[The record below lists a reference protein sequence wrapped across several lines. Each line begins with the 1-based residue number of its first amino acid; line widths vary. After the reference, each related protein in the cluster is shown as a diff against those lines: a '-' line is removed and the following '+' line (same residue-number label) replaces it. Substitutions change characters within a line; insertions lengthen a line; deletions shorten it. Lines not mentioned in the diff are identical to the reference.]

1 MMNSPLSPQQAAQ
14 ELLRRR
20 RARVSLVDYALAID
34 VPGRPVSNDLDEWVF
49 HPVETGTADHH
60 ALLMR
65 TLEEVEAGS
74 VKQLMVFMPPGSAK
88 STYVSVVFTTWFMGK
103 KPGRQV
109 ILASY
114 ASDIARKQGRR
125 ARQIVKS
132 AKFRPLF
139 DTAVRSDNSAADEW
153 SLDNGSE
160 FMAGGIHSGVTG
172 NRADGLIIDDPVAG
186 REDADSETI
195 RRKTK
200 AAYEDDLLTR
210 LKPGGWTIIVQTRWN
225 QGDLSGSILPENWN
239 GESGDIKCRDG
250 LVWRV
255 LCLPAIA
262 DRLDDPLGRAIGE
275 PLWPEWFKNNHFDR
289 FKLVPRTWSALYQ
302 QKPAPETGDY
312 FQGDWIRP
320 VAKLPPKTSLNIYG
334 ASDYAVTK
342 SGGDYTVHVVIGIDP
357 DDKMYLLDL
366 WRGQTSS
373 DVWIETFCDLVLK
386 WSPIGW
392 AEETG
397 QIRAGVGPHLER
409 RQRERHAYVTREAF
423 PTRGDKAVRA
433 QSIRGR
439 MSLDGLYVAADA
451 PFRAELLREL
461 LSFPSG
467 VHDDQ
472 VDALGLVGQ
481 LLDQMYTP
489 SKPEGKKAPV
499 ERDWFDESD
508 DDDAPDWRT
517 A

>member
-1 MMNSPLSPQQAAQ
+1 
-14 ELLRRR
+14 
-20 RARVSLVDYALAID
+20 
-34 VPGRPVSNDLDEWVF
+34 
-49 HPVETGTADHH
+49 
-60 ALLMR
+60 MR
-65 TLEEVEAGS
+65 TLEEVEAGT

-103 KPGRQV
+103 APGRQI

-132 AKFRPLF
+132 AKFRPIF
-139 DTAVRSDNSAADEW
+139 NTAVRSDNSAADEW

-172 NRADGLIIDDPVAG
+172 NRADGLVIDDPVSG
-186 REDADSETI
+186 REDADSATI
-195 RRKTK
+195 QKKTK

-225 QGDLSGSILPENWN
+225 QADLSGSILPENWN

-255 LCLPAIA
+255 LCLPAVA
-262 DRLDDPLGRAIGE
+262 DRLDDPLGRKIGD

-302 QKPAPETGDY
+302 QKPAPEEGDY
-312 FQGDWIRP
+312 FKAEWLRT
-320 VAKLPPKTSLNIYG
+320 VTALPPRTSLNVYG
-334 ASDYAVTK
+334 ASDYAVT
-342 SGGDYTVHVVIGIDP
+342 SNGGDYTVHIVVGIDP
-357 DDKMYLLDL
+357 EGRIYLLDL
-366 WRGQTSS
+366 WRDQASS
-373 DVWIETFCDLVLK
+373 DVWIDTFCDLVLK
-386 WSPIGW
+386 WKPIGW

-397 QIRAGVGPHLER
+397 QIKAGVGPHLTTMQRKR
-409 RQRERHAYVTREAF
+409 RAFVFREAF

-439 MSLDGLYVAADA
+439 MALDGLYVAADA
-451 PFRAELLREL
+451 PFLAEFKREL
-461 LSFPSG
+461 LTFPAG

-481 LLDQMYTP
+481 LLDKMWAPSVPKPEEEKRHQDYTP
-489 SKPEGKKAPV
+489 RNGDADAG
-499 ERDWFDESD
+499 DWMIY
-508 DDDAPDWRT
+508 
-517 A
+517 